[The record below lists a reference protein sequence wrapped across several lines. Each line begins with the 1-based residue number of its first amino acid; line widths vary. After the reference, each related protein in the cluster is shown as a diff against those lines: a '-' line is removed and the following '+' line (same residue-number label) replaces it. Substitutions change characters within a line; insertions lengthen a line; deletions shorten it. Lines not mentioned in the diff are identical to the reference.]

1 MGQNNWEETGGFIGA
16 KGYMGG
22 CSHFS
27 EEK

>member
-16 KGYMGG
+16 KGCTGG